1 MTNRPSLNLSG
12 RGSRLVGCTGRI
24 GRIGNIAL
32 IGRLGCGGSGI
43 GRFLIG
49 LFCHGLR
56 CRCCILG
63 GAHRRQQAMDESGRI
78 VIAQGLGQCQSL
90 VDGDL
95 VRHIIGEQN
104 LPSGDTQNVA
114 IDHAHTADLPTRGVF
129 VQGHVDLTTVLGHAL
144 DDFNGIVGK
153 RGLGT
158 GMCDALVKQGENI
171 LAFFVGFVQGVQSL
185 LRAVERA
192 ILLLS

>member
-1 MTNRPSLNLSG
+1 MTNRPSAESADGAAGSSDAPDESG
-12 RGSRLVGCTGRI
+12 ESETSPSSVGSDAAAAESDDSSSASSATDSVPVLH
-24 GRIGNIAL
+24 
-32 IGRLGCGGSGI
+32 S
-43 GRFLIG
+43 
-49 LFCHGLR
+49 
-56 CRCCILG
+56 G

-129 VQGHVDLTTVLGHAL
+129 VQCHVDLTTVLGHAL

-158 GMCDALVKQGENI
+158 EMCDALVKQERI
-171 LAFFVGFVQGVQSL
+171 SRLFRR
-185 LRAVERA
+185 LRTGCSKPFARGGTCHTAAV
-192 ILLLS
+192 